1 MYHDTDILLSI
12 TAPAL
17 TRNKTKA
24 KKERDYI
31 FILF

>member
-1 MYHDTDILLSI
+1 MYRDIDMILRI
-12 TAPAL
+12 TAPAV

-31 FILF
+31 FI